1 MNFFKPKQKSPTELV
16 KITKDSISKLDS
28 GDSRKLN
35 EEISKNLVSM
45 KNVLYGDGENDPIPE
60 LVTQLSTEIINT
72 DLLVILVQN
81 IQLLEFEA
89 KKDVAQIFNNLL
101 RRQLG
106 TRFPTADYIGGK
118 PEVLMSLIGGYEKQD
133 ISLNCGM
140 ILRES
145 LRHELLAKIIIESPQ
160 FWNFFQYVE
169 LSTFDVASDA
179 FATFKD
185 CLTKHK
191 SLVVGFLEAHY
202 DQFFEKYNALLNSS
216 NYVTKRQSLK
226 LLGELLLDRNN
237 YSIMLKYIASPD
249 NLRLMMNLLR
259 EKSKNIQFEAFH
271 VFKVSSTEIQGVL
284 AAFKDATAIR
294 ANGLLVGGI
303 KHIAIRADER
313 SVYGKK
319 GTGGVCCVKTKQAI
333 LIAMYEEPVQFG
345 EATKVVEALADY
357 LISVNY

>member
-1 MNFFKPKQKSPTELV
+1 MFCMEM
-16 KITKDSISKLDS
+16 
-28 GDSRKLN
+28 
-35 EEISKNLVSM
+35 E
-45 KNVLYGDGENDPIPE
+45 VLFLFNQENDPIPE

-202 DQFFEKYNALLNSS
+202 DQ
-216 NYVTKRQSLK
+216 

-271 VFKVSSTEIQGVL
+271 VFKVSSTEIQGIL

>member
-1 MNFFKPKQKSPTELV
+1 
-16 KITKDSISKLDS
+16 
-28 GDSRKLN
+28 
-35 EEISKNLVSM
+35 M
-45 KNVLYGDGENDPIPE
+45 KNVLYGDGENDPVPE

-72 DLLVILVQN
+72 DLLVILVHS

-118 PEVLMSLIGGYEKQD
+118 PEVLMTLIGGYEKQD

-145 LRHELLAKIIIESPQ
+145 LRHELLAKIILESPQ
-160 FWNFFQYVE
+160 FWNFFNYVE

-191 SLVVGFLEAHY
+191 TLVVGFLEAHY

-271 VFKVSSTEIQGVL
+271 VFKVRVTNKI
-284 AAFKDATAIR
+284 FI
-294 ANGLLVGGI
+294 ANPQ
-303 KHIAIRADER
+303 
-313 SVYGKK
+313 
-319 GTGGVCCVKTKQAI
+319 KTKPI
-333 LIAMYEEPVQFG
+333 LDILYKNKDRLITFLSNFHNDKAGNFG
-345 EATKVVEALADY
+345 LNIDDEHFNDEKVF
-357 LISVNY
+357 LINQISELKAP